1 MLKSKVVISLLPL
14 IILILLFFVG
24 FLAISKMQKEQDLST
39 KLDNMEEVYLPNFSF
54 SNLYDPEDF
63 LTNKDLIKSSY
74 SLLNIFASWC
84 SGCVVEHDE
93 LLRLSKF
100 IDIYAIAYQ
109 DIDKNTKK
117 YLDKYQNPYKKIGI
131 DRRGELSKILMV
143 KAIPETFLIDKNGKI
158 IHRYQGVLN
167 KEMINFY
174 KKILLDK

>member
-1 MLKSKVVISLLPL
+1 MPKSRILISLLPL

-24 FLAISKMQKEQDLST
+24 YLAINKMQKEQDLSVQ
-39 KLDNMEEVYLPNFSF
+39 LDNMQAVDLPNFSF
-54 SNLYDPEDF
+54 NNLYDSKDF
-63 LTNKDLIKSSY
+63 LTNKDLLKSDY

-84 SGCVVEHDE
+84 SGCLIEHDE
-93 LLRLSKF
+93 LLKLSQF

-117 YLDKYQNPYKKIGI
+117 YLKKYNNPYKKIGI
-131 DRRGELSKILMV
+131 DRKGQLSKILMV
-143 KAIPETFLIDKNGKI
+143 KAVPETFLINKNGKI